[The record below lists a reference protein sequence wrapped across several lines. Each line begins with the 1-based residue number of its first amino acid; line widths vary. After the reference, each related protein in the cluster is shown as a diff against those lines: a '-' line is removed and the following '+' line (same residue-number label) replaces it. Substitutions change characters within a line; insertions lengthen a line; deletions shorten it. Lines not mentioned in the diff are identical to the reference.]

1 MENEIR
7 NKDFIGF
14 AFRACLGL
22 LLAAGLIALVNDR
35 IDASQVIHGDMYPQM
50 AELALSGETIAV
62 PANYDERRFQAAV
75 IRGMNSMPQTI
86 VIGSSRGMFTGRDTT
101 GVEDIYNHC
110 VSGAIL
116 ADDYAILGLYEKR
129 FGQLPARVIIET
141 SPWVFYRD
149 VPEARWMENED
160 YKKAAQ
166 DMYLRVNGRA
176 LPSGQSTAKQTEN
189 PYLSLSYFQYNLEAL
204 RKSDPLSQKEA
215 RVSRTEAEKADL
227 PDGTIRYE
235 AQKENA
241 SEQRLQEVKDTTG
254 PITYHDLDR
263 MESPDEAMCAAYENL
278 LRYLKDQGVKTVIF
292 MAPFSATQCYYIY
305 EQGLDPGVGLT
316 QDYLEELG
324 RRDDIPVVGGYDART
339 LGLGDEYFIDYMHLD
354 RSGNKILWDAA
365 GEEQDGL
372 WQ

>member
-22 LLAAGLIALVNDR
+22 LLAAGLVALVNDR

-75 IRGMNSMPQTI
+75 ILDMEKIPQTI
-86 VIGSSRGMFTGRDTT
+86 VIGSSRGMFTGSDTT
-101 GVEDIYNHC
+101 GLEDIYNHC

-116 ADDYAILGLYEKR
+116 ADDYAILGLYEEK
-129 FGQLPARVIIET
+129 FGTLPERVIIET
-141 SPWVFYRD
+141 SPWVFYQD

-160 YKKAAQ
+160 YKKAAEE
-166 DMYLRVNGRA
+166 MFLRVNGEP
-176 LPSGQSTAKQTEN
+176 LPSGQSASEKTEN

-204 RKSDPLSQKEA
+204 RKSDPLSQKKVRISE
-215 RVSRTEAEKADL
+215 TEAEKADL

-235 AQKENA
+235 AARENA
-241 SEQRLQEVKDTTG
+241 SEQRLQTVQDTTG
-254 PITYHDLDR
+254 GITYHDLDR
-263 MESPDEAMCAAYENL
+263 MKGPDEALCKAYENL
-278 LRYLKDQGVKTVIF
+278 LRYLKDKGVKTVIF

-305 EQGLDPGVGLT
+305 EQDLNPGVGLT
-316 QDYLEELG
+316 EQYLKELG
-324 RRDDIPVVGGYDART
+324 RKDNIPVVGGFDART
-339 LGLGDEYFIDYMHLD
+339 LGLTDETFIDYMHLD
-354 RSGNKILWDAA
+354 RSGNRILWDVAR
-365 GEEQDGL
+365 EEQDGL